1 MANKTV
7 MIMAGGTG
15 GHIFPALAVADVL
28 KQRGWRVIWLGAA
41 GGMETRLVPQHGY
54 AIETV
59 KIAGMRRNGLKRWLS
74 LPFMLSGALV
84 ATLGVILRHRPD
96 IAVGFGGYTGF
107 PGGLMSRLLW
117 KPLVVHEQNSVAG
130 LTNRMM
136 SKIASRTLF
145 AFPSAFPNQSGLVGN
160 PVRAAIAAIEPPEQ
174 RFVGRAG
181 VLRILVVGGSLGA
194 RALNEV
200 LPQALALMDA
210 QQRPLVVHQAGAKQI
225 DDLRARYAAVG
236 VEVDCRAFIDDM
248 AAEYARADLVLC
260 RAGALTVAEL
270 AAAVAASILVPLPS
284 AVDDHQTGNARYL
297 ANAGAALLLPQA
309 TLSAQSLLD
318 CLQKLSRETCLEMAC
333 RARSLAIIDAA
344 ERVADVCE
352 ELTQNERPL
361 SGPSSSEQQ

>member
-174 RFVGRAG
+174 HEEKKNM
-181 VLRILVVGGSLGA
+181 RIKIV
-194 RALNEV
+194 
-200 LPQALALMDA
+200 
-210 QQRPLVVHQAGAKQI
+210 K
-225 DDLRARYAAVG
+225 
-236 VEVDCRAFIDDM
+236 
-248 AAEYARADLVLC
+248 EYIK
-260 RAGALTVAEL
+260 T
-270 AAAVAASILVPLPS
+270 
-284 AVDDHQTGNARYL
+284 
-297 ANAGAALLLPQA
+297 
-309 TLSAQSLLD
+309 
-318 CLQKLSRETCLEMAC
+318 
-333 RARSLAIIDAA
+333 
-344 ERVADVCE
+344 
-352 ELTQNERPL
+352 
-361 SGPSSSEQQ
+361 

>member
-1 MANKTV
+1 MSMAKKTV

-28 KQRGWRVIWLGAA
+28 KQRGWQVIWLGAA

-59 KIAGMRRNGLKRWLS
+59 RISGMRKNGLKRWLS
-74 LPFMLSGALV
+74 LPWMLTGALLRTT
-84 ATLGVILRHRPD
+84 AVILRHRPD

-145 AFPSAFPNQSGLVGN
+145 AFPSAFADQSGLVGN
-160 PVRAAIAAIEPPEQ
+160 PVRAEIAAVAAPQQ
-174 RFVGRAG
+174 RFATRSG
-181 VLRILVVGGSLGA
+181 VLQLLVVGGSLGA
-194 RALNEV
+194 RVLNEV
-200 LPQALALMDA
+200 LPQALALIA
-210 QQRPLVVHQAGAKQI
+210 LEQRPQVVHQAGVKQI
-225 DDLRARYAAVG
+225 DALRANYANAG
-236 VEVDCRAFIDDM
+236 VDADCRAFIDDM
-248 AAEYARADLVLC
+248 AAAYAAADLVIC

-270 AAAVAASILVPLPS
+270 AAVGAASILVPLPS

-297 ANAGAALLLPQA
+297 EQAGAACLLPQSQLDA
-309 TLSAQSLLD
+309 GTLAQM
-318 CLQKLSRETCLEMAC
+318 LQKMTRDRCLEMAQS
-333 RARSLAIIDAA
+333 ARSLAIVDAA

-352 ELTQNERPL
+352 ALTQE
-361 SGPSSSEQQ
+361 